1 MSVASYDA
9 NREVTR
15 LFIVDD
21 PSFIQ
26 LTPHTRG
33 KTATG
38 GYREVKGEPK
48 PIQMVKIIY
57 QAAKGDADST
67 SDGAVRKHSVII
79 VGLYGANIEE
89 GDTFEWPENSGSK
102 WVVTGIHPDNGYE
115 VKADVIAYG
124 IGDRDG

>member
-1 MSVASYDA
+1 MNLEV
-9 NREVTR
+9 NREITR

-21 PSFIQ
+21 PSLIT
-26 LTPHTRG
+26 LTPSS
-33 KTATG
+33 KEKAPSG

-57 QAAKGDADST
+57 QSAKGDADST
-67 SDGAVRKHSVII
+67 SDGAVRKHRVVI

-115 VKADVIAYG
+115 VKADAIAYG